1 MRKTTVLLSMGL
13 GIIGLAAG
21 LGIGLR
27 ATPRAEAQPQAAI
40 TPKTQV
46 PQEARSLSQAF
57 ASTARALRPS
67 VVRLDIETEAPKTSG
82 GRHLRRDDVPPEMER
97 FFEHFFG
104 GRPSTDFRMPS
115 TPGRGTGSGVVMDGS
130 GNIITNSHVA
140 EHAAKVTVIFRRWA

>member
-1 MRKTTVLLSMGL
+1 MRKTTVLFSMGL
-13 GIIGLAAG
+13 GLFGLAAG

-46 PQEARSLSQAF
+46 PPEARSLSQAF

-67 VVRLDIETEAPKTSG
+67 VVRLDIEMEAAKVGG

-104 GRPSTDFRMPS
+104 G
-115 TPGRGTGSGVVMDGS
+115 PGDGVVTFG
-130 GNIITNSHVA
+130 
-140 EHAAKVTVIFRRWA
+140 HAAPCLGACPASSGPERLVEHPQRDASRR